1 MSRLSS
7 ILTPCILGLQAPYT
21 STCCLP
27 IIALKHHELQHSCWN
42 ETMANKPQP
51 FRQFHIT
58 RALKAAS
65 AAGMRNPTC
74 TVSLPNGTTIAI
86 GSEGSMPKSKKSE
99 QRGAGTAGGKKKYP
113 SGGMSRPARGGQT
126 GT

>member
-1 MSRLSS
+1 
-7 ILTPCILGLQAPYT
+7 
-21 STCCLP
+21 
-27 IIALKHHELQHSCWN
+27 
-42 ETMANKPQP
+42 MANKAQP

-58 RALKAAS
+58 RALKAAE

-86 GSEGSMPKSKKSE
+86 ASEASMPKSKA
-99 QRGAGTAGGKKKYP
+99 GAASGKKRQSP
-113 SGGMSRPARGGQT
+113 SGGSSQPARGGQT

>member
-1 MSRLSS
+1 
-7 ILTPCILGLQAPYT
+7 
-21 STCCLP
+21 
-27 IIALKHHELQHSCWN
+27 
-42 ETMANKPQP
+42 MANKPQP

-86 GSEGSMPKSKKSE
+86 GSEGSTSMAQSKRSA
-99 QRGAGTAGGKKKYP
+99 QRGAGDAGKKKKGP
-113 SGGMSRPARGGQT
+113 LGGLAMRAKPGQT
-126 GT
+126 GG